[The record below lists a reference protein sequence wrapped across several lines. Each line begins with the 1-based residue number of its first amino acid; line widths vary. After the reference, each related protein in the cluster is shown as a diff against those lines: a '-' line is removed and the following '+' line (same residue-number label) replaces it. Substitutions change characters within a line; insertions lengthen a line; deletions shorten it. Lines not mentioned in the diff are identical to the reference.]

1 MEMGT
6 KRNPFN
12 ATSPNKAVQSE
23 PMSCGFHARYGQE
36 FAAEWG
42 DGVNEEASPRRSV
55 LDAPL
60 LSLPVAHHDNSPIT
74 VSRPWAG

>member
-1 MEMGT
+1 M
-6 KRNPFN
+6 KKC
-12 ATSPNKAVQSE
+12 PNKAVQSE
-23 PMSCGFHARYGQE
+23 PMSCGFHARFGQE

-42 DGVNEEASPRRSV
+42 DGVKEGGLSRRSV

-60 LSLPVAHHDNSPIT
+60 LSLPVAHHDISPIT